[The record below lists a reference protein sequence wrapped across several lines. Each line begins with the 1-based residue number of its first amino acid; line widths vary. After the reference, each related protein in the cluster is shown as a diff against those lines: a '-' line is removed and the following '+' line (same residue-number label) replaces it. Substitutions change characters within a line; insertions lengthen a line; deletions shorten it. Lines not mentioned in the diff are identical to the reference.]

1 MIGLEQAKRKVAE
14 IAPVVVSALELIKD
28 HGEPD
33 ELDWQGFR
41 IYIRESGGL
50 TRVAKWFL
58 SLTHDL
64 IEEVERL
71 NKQLGS
77 PYDLTVVQS
86 QLDSS
91 RQFVESLQ
99 RVRVELEAQLIDRE
113 RTLGTI
119 AQVKSPDDLNE
130 AALKRVAELESKLCG
145 MREAIK
151 ILYKLHQSNR
161 PDLLFPVRAK
171 IVFGMEE
178 IFQQVLSSAPTCK
191 HKEEIESL
199 QAELLEAKKWLFDD
213 TTVSALRADLKI
225 TKEENDRLQA
235 ELDEIKESIRT
246 DHKPKVQSDL
256 PS

>member
-1 MIGLEQAKRKVAE
+1 MNLVERAKTVAWTTVNQNRELFDSITKERAVDILSQALLNFTA
-14 IAPVVVSALELIKD
+14 
-28 HGEPD
+28 
-33 ELDWQGFR
+33 
-41 IYIRESGGL
+41 
-50 TRVAKWFL
+50 
-58 SLTHDL
+58 DL
-64 IEEVERL
+64 MGEVERL

-99 RVRVELEAQLIDRE
+99 CVRVELEAQLIDRE

-191 HKEEIESL
+191 HKEKNEKQLASL

-225 TKEENDRLQA
+225 TKGENDRLQA

>member
-1 MIGLEQAKRKVAE
+1 MNLVERAKTVAWTTVNQNRELFDSITKERAVDILSQALLNFTA
-14 IAPVVVSALELIKD
+14 
-28 HGEPD
+28 
-33 ELDWQGFR
+33 
-41 IYIRESGGL
+41 
-50 TRVAKWFL
+50 
-58 SLTHDL
+58 DL
-64 IEEVERL
+64 MGEVERL

-99 RVRVELEAQLIDRE
+99 CVRVELEAQLIDRE

-225 TKEENDRLQA
+225 TKGENDRLQA

>member
-1 MIGLEQAKRKVAE
+1 MNLKHRARELAWDVVNENRELFDSITKERAVDILSQALLNFTA
-14 IAPVVVSALELIKD
+14 
-28 HGEPD
+28 
-33 ELDWQGFR
+33 
-41 IYIRESGGL
+41 
-50 TRVAKWFL
+50 
-58 SLTHDL
+58 DL
-64 IEEVERL
+64 MGEVERL

-91 RQFVESLQ
+91 RQF
-99 RVRVELEAQLIDRE
+99 VRVELEAQLIDRE

-225 TKEENDRLQA
+225 TKGENDRLQA